1 MTKKQII
8 DKIKKSKL
16 GGRGGAGFPVWL
28 KWETVNQT
36 KNASVYFVINAAEGE
51 PNLIKD
57 GHILSKYF
65 LYILKGLNLALRYIG
80 EKRLENIYCFIRKD
94 YYKKNKKRFDA
105 LLKQKEFSTLKKKF
119 IFFLKPDSHDYMAG
133 EESVL
138 LNIIEDKA
146 AKPRLKPPFPGEEG
160 LFNQPTL
167 IHNVETWYALGRI
180 HDNSYEHKRY
190 YYLSGFVKNPGLFKL
205 SENLSAREVLQQTNN
220 LPKSRFFAQLGGDA
234 CGQVLLDK
242 QLNCL
247 VEGSGSITIY
257 PLKAK
262 EADMVLKRWLVFH
275 CQQSCAQCIPCREGT
290 FRLKEMIDNNRFISK
305 DLSDIVFSLKY
316 TSFCAFGRSLA
327 DVLNNFFINIYPLIA
342 KQSKIKIETEK

>member
-1 MTKKQII
+1 MTKKEILI
-8 DKIKKSKL
+8 KIKNSKL

-28 KWETVNQT
+28 KWQT
-36 KNASVYFVINAAEGE
+36 INDSKNKDVFLLINAAEGE

-65 LYILKGLNLALRYIG
+65 FYILKGLNLALNYIG
-80 EKRLENIYCFIRKD
+80 EKKIKNIYCFIRKD
-94 YYKKNKKRFDA
+94 YYNKNKKQFE
-105 LLKQKEFSTLKKKF
+105 LLLDNKEFKKIKKKF
-119 IFFLKPDSHDYMAG
+119 IFFIKPDSHDYMAG

-138 LNIIEDKA
+138 LNLIEKKP

-160 LFNQPTL
+160 LFNKPSL

-180 HDNSYEHKRY
+180 SDDSYEHKRY
-190 YYLSGFVKNPGLFKL
+190 YYLSGFVKNPGLYNL
-205 SENLSAREVLQQTNN
+205 AENMSANEVLKKTNN
-220 LPKSRFFAQLGGDA
+220 LPKNRFFAQLGGDA

-247 VEGSGSITIY
+247 VEGSGSITLY

-262 EADMVLKRWLVFH
+262 QADMVLMRWLNFH
-275 CQQSCAQCIPCREGT
+275 SQQSCGQCIPCREGT
-290 FRLKEMIDNNRFISK
+290 YRLKEMIDSKKLKVK
-305 DLSDIVFSLKY
+305 DLSDIVFTLKY

-327 DVLNNFFINIYPLIA
+327 DVLDNYFTNIYPMIS
-342 KQSKIKIETEK
+342 KKSKIKRENDN